1 MEQYLF
7 DFSSV
12 SDKSDDFNAVTETKR
27 QTERVTKKSNHET
40 IFKPDGVHI
49 VITNVCAA
57 LLVVFGIYKTIAGL
71 LQLPSEHFPLGIINI
86 VGTLLIWYGVY
97 GLFSRE
103 SWSYKFVLCIA
114 LAGAGLVIAE
124 FLFGWL
130 MFGPHMLFISLL
142 IIALIVLLSLS
153 RKTLTKNTE
162 V

>member
-7 DFSSV
+7 DFFSV
-12 SDKSDDFNAVTETKR
+12 SDKNDGFNAVTKTKR
-27 QTERVTKKSNHET
+27 LTKRVTKESNYEN
-40 IFKPDGVHI
+40 IIKRDGVHA
-49 VITNVCAA
+49 VIIKVCAA
-57 LLVVFGIYKTIAGL
+57 LLVVFGIYKTITGL
-71 LQLPSEHFPLGIINI
+71 QQLPSEHFPLGMINI

-114 LAGAGLVIAE
+114 LAGAGLVISE

-130 MFGPHMLFISLL
+130 KFSPHMLFISLL

-153 RKTLTKNTE
+153 KKTLTQSTE
-162 V
+162 E